1 MTASSLY
8 RQWRPDRF
16 DEVVGQEHVVT
27 TLKNAIVRDQV
38 GHAYIFAGPRGTG
51 KTTIAR
57 LLAKS
62 VNCVGESRD
71 PAEPCN
77 ECEACLDV
85 SSQSSMNVVE
95 MDAAS
100 HRGID
105 DIRELQE
112 RVSYANPRGRFRIY
126 ILDEAHM
133 LTPEAFNALLKTLEE
148 PPAHVIFILCTT
160 EPHKIPVTIQSR
172 CQRFDFRFLTVLEIM
187 ERLKHIVAA
196 DDSLEV
202 DEAAL
207 WSIAVSAD
215 GAVRDALGLLEQCRD
230 YAGGRISEK
239 DVRTVTGAVSR
250 RTLFD
255 YAELMRQNDVGGL
268 LQLVEDV
275 VLSGADI
282 GQFIRELLGFFR
294 DMLLL
299 RASAGK
305 RKPIIPEDDLN
316 EMADV
321 ADGYDIERLLDIVDV
336 LADTESR
343 ARYVSR
349 PAFLL
354 EMSTIR
360 LAGSSGVL
368 TPSDESSET
377 TGVEAGGVEHY
388 EPARVDA
395 PQTERETTDD
405 RPAQRISDP
414 AESEHETKE
423 EESADSGTKSASSSD
438 PATPGDVPF
447 GESEWEKAK
456 ELVRGANMPA
466 YALLQPA
473 RPGPRRGEA
482 VMLVFQDGFTYH
494 KERTEKE
501 NCSLVERAISRVL
514 GEEVRIR
521 CVFESEV
528 DSPSGAPGIAE
539 FPSTAVG
546 DDANEGEV
554 SVPEQS
560 GARRDEVNAGESAPS
575 PAANDSD
582 EDDNLADLIDAFDGK
597 VVGKIDDMGGPT
609 PEER

>member
-16 DEVVGQEHVVT
+16 DQVVGQEHVVT

-38 GHAYIFAGPRGTG
+38 AHAYIFAGPRGTG
-51 KTTIAR
+51 KTTVAR

-62 VNCVGESRD
+62 VNCVGESGD
-71 PAEPCN
+71 SAEPCN

-85 SSQSSMNVVE
+85 SAQSSMNVVE
-95 MDAAS
+95 IDAAS

-112 RVSYANPRGRFRIY
+112 RVPYANPRGRFRIY

-160 EPHKIPVTIQSR
+160 EPHKIPITIQSR

-187 ERLKHIVAA
+187 ERLKHIVAS

-207 WSIAVSAD
+207 WGIAVSAD

-255 YAELMRQNDVGGL
+255 YADRMREQDVGGL

-275 VLSGADI
+275 ALSGADI
-282 GQFIRELLGFFR
+282 GQFIRELLGLFR

-299 RASAGK
+299 RASEGK
-305 RKPIIPEDDLN
+305 RKPIIPEDDLDD
-316 EMADV
+316 MAEL
-321 ADGYDIERLLDIVDV
+321 ADGYDIERLLDIVDA

-349 PAFLL
+349 PVFLL

-360 LAGSSGVL
+360 LAGS
-368 TPSDESSET
+368 TPVPTESVETAREESDESGLES
-377 TGVEAGGVEHY
+377 
-388 EPARVDA
+388 ARSDVPQHEQVVAADTSADRLQNSTDA
-395 PQTERETTDD
+395 PSRPKQNQECTD
-405 RPAQRISDP
+405 
-414 AESEHETKE
+414 SEVV
-423 EESADSGTKSASSSD
+423 SSSSTD
-438 PATPGDVPF
+438 AGSWGALPF
-447 GESEWEKAK
+447 GDAEWERAK

-473 RPGPRRGEA
+473 RPGPRRDDR
-482 VMLVFQDGFTYH
+482 VILVFQDGFTYH

-514 GEEVRIR
+514 GQEVNIR
-521 CVFESEV
+521 CVFESELG
-528 DSPSGAPGIAE
+528 DTSKTP
-539 FPSTAVG
+539 TAASKM
-546 DDANEGEV
+546 ANGQGQEA
-554 SVPEQS
+554 S
-560 GARRDEVNAGESAPS
+560 
-575 PAANDSD
+575 
-582 EDDNLADLIDAFDGK
+582 
-597 VVGKIDDMGGPT
+597 
-609 PEER
+609 